1 MAATVADLM
10 VAALRAAGV
19 RRVYGTTGQSLDGLT
34 DALRRDGAIAWE
46 HVRHEEAAGSAAA
59 GEAALTGE
67 LAVCAGSCRP
77 GDLRLVN
84 GLFDASQCRVP
95 VLAIVAQV
103 AGTRPPHFFGECSV
117 YCELASVP
125 GQVPRLLEIAMRAA
139 LQRGGVGVVMLPG
152 EMLLADA
159 PAGARPPSVRAAPPP
174 GRAAALHPRHIA
186 AAIDHLADDDAIFT
200 ADGGT
205 PCLWVARYLRMNGS
219 RRLIGSFGHGGVASA
234 LPHAIGAQAAAP
246 GRQVIAL
253 ADDGGLAG
261 MLSELVTLHQQQL
274 PVKVVV
280 FNNGALSFA
289 ELEMK
294 AADVATFGTG
304 LLDLDF
310 AAIARAAGL
319 HAARADRA
327 DELQDAL
334 AAAFSHDGPALVNVR
349 TASHEL
355 PLPPALT
362 YGEVMSLLGPAGT
375 GPAGRH
381 DTVEPL
387 TDSEVRV
394 LSCLQAQLTA
404 YEIARQLHLSVHA
417 VTTHMRHLYAKLG
430 AHRRHEAVTRAR
442 ALGLLSPPHF
452 PRPPPRQRASFP
464 PPTTP
469 ATGLISP
476 AHHPGNR
483 PHFPRPPPRQRASFS
498 PPTTPATGLVRR
510 AVGLTVCR
518 PCRGG

>member
-19 RRVYGTTGQSLDGLT
+19 RRVYGTAGQPLNGLT

-67 LAVCAGSCRP
+67 LAVCAGSCEP

-84 GLFDASQCRVP
+84 GLFDASRCRVP

-103 AGTRPPHFFGECSV
+103 PAGPVGGGYFHDTRPQHFFTECSV

-125 GQVPRLLEIAMRAA
+125 GQVPWLLETAMRAA
-139 LQRGGVGVVMLPG
+139 LQAGGVGVVMVPG

-159 PAGARPPSVRAAPPP
+159 PAGARPPSVRAASASGP
-174 GRAAALHPRHIA
+174 ATLHPRHIA
-186 AAIDHLADDDAIFT
+186 AAIDRLADDDAIFT
-200 ADGGT
+200 ADAGT
-205 PCLWVARYLRMNGS
+205 PCTWVARYLRMNGT
-219 RRLIGSFGHGGVASA
+219 RRLIGSLGHGSMAHA

-246 GRQVIAL
+246 GRQVVAL
-253 ADDGGLAG
+253 ADDGGLA
-261 MLSELVTLHQQQL
+261 MLLSELLTLRQQQL

-294 AADVATFGTG
+294 AAGMVTSGTD

-319 HAARADRA
+319 HAARANRS
-327 DELQDAL
+327 DELEDAL

-349 TASHEL
+349 TASHERA
-355 PLPPALT
+355 LPPALT
-362 YGEVMSLLGPAGT
+362 YGEIMSLLALGGMPPAAT
-375 GPAGRH
+375 APAASH
-381 DTVEPL
+381 DTAGPL

-394 LSCLQAQLTA
+394 LSCLETQLTA
-404 YEIARQLHLSVHA
+404 YEIARQLHLSVHT
-417 VTTHMRHLYAKLG
+417 VTIHMRHLYARLG
-430 AHRRHEAVTRAR
+430 THHRHEAVTRAR
-442 ALGLLSPPHF
+442 ALGLLGP
-452 PRPPPRQRASFP
+452 
-464 PPTTP
+464 
-469 ATGLISP
+469 
-476 AHHPGNR
+476 
-483 PHFPRPPPRQRASFS
+483 
-498 PPTTPATGLVRR
+498 V
-510 AVGLTVCR
+510 
-518 PCRGG
+518 

>member
-1 MAATVADLM
+1 MAGTVADLM
-10 VAALRAAGV
+10 VATLRAAGV
-19 RRVYGTTGQSLDGLT
+19 RRVYGTPGQPLDGLT
-34 DALRRDGAIAWE
+34 DALRRDGAITWE
-46 HVRHEEAAGSAAA
+46 RVRHEEAAGSAAA

-67 LAVCAGSCRP
+67 LAVCAGSCEP

-84 GLFDASQCRVP
+84 GLGDASRCRVP

-103 AGTRPPHFFGECSV
+103 PAREIGGYVQDTRPQHFFGECSV
-117 YCELASVP
+117 YCELASAP

-139 LQRGGVGVVMLPG
+139 LRRGGVGVVMIPG
-152 EMLLADA
+152 EMLAADA

-452 PRPPPRQRASFP
+452 PRPPPP
-464 PPTTP
+464 E
-469 ATGLISP
+469 
-476 AHHPGNR
+476 
-483 PHFPRPPPRQRASFS
+483 RASFS